1 MIGGLINWINENIT
15 LFLKTLLFKRW
26 LKKQKRQE
34 KRNTKV
40 RLLSMK
46 EAGFSCGNVGHESSE
61 PQHEGVYISI
71 PSLGEEPKWMRY
83 DGCLYCPYLS
93 KCEFITLPPDLRG
106 ESCQYFAFENK
117 RIEESRIGTSCITGG
132 LEK

>member
-1 MIGGLINWINENIT
+1 MISGLVNWIDEKTT
-15 LFLKTLLFKRW
+15 LFLGNLLFKMW
-26 LKKQKRQE
+26 LKKRKRQE

-46 EAGFSCGNVGHESSE
+46 ETGCSCGNVGQKSAE
-61 PQHEGVYISI
+61 PQHEGVYISV

-93 KCEFITLPPDLRG
+93 KCEFVKLPPDLRG
-106 ESCQYFAFENK
+106 ESCQYYSLAE
-117 RIEESRIGTSCITGG
+117 RSCKH
-132 LEK
+132 E